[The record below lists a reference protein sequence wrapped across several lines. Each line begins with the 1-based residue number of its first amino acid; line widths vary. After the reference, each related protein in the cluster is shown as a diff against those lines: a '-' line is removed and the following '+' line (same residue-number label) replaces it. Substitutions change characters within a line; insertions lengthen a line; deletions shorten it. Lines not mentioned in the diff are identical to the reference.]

1 MLIHVLEC
9 VVYTC
14 RLMYWFNTVGSQ
26 GRPVIEQA
34 WMNGDQRQEI
44 VTEGFF
50 SVDSFAIDYNHNDVV
65 YFTDLLLGLFSMNYD
80 GKFVTSLSR
89 NYGKF
94 KDKYVEQV
102 T

>member
-1 MLIHVLEC
+1 
-9 VVYTC
+9 
-14 RLMYWFNTVGSQ
+14 MYWFNTVGSQ
-26 GRPVIEQA
+26 GGPVIEQA

-50 SVDSFAIDYNHNDVV
+50 RVDSFAIDYNHNDVV